1 MVGKVLKYG
10 KNYAVKTVTG
20 ELPIN
25 PNIPVNSEITQ
36 NIDKNGFCWIEFT
49 VDTIAIG
56 VNEFDVMDC
65 DVATILNVYD
75 ETFGTMNENVSV
87 ATKRYE
93 NNRYPI
99 GGFAPGNYINRC
111 TSCGSDFV
119 GDKLARQCELCVYN
133 MLIKIN

>member
-1 MVGKVLKYG
+1 MVGKVVKYG
-10 KNYAVKTVTG
+10 KNYVVKTVKG

-25 PNIPVNSEITQ
+25 PNIPVNIGIIE
-36 NIDKNGFCWIEFT
+36 NIDKIGFCYVEFVVET
-49 VDTIAIG
+49 VAVGT
-56 VNEFDVMDC
+56 NEFDVMDC

-99 GGFAPGNYINRC
+99 GGFAPGNYINGC
-111 TSCGSDFV
+111 LSCGSDFV
-119 GDKLARQCELCVYN
+119 GDKLARQCELCYYSSVI
-133 MLIKIN
+133 L